1 MYQEGETK
9 TEKYFKITKNVL
21 CPQYRYR
28 ELLGEGK

>member
-9 TEKYFKITKNVL
+9 TEKDFKMTKKYCDLNIGM
-21 CPQYRYR
+21 R